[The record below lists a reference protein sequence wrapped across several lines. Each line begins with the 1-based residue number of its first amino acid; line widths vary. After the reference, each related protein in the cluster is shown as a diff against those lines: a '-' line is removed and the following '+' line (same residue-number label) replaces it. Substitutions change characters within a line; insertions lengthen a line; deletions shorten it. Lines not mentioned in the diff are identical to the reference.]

1 MSDVRVFVVD
11 DHAVVREGI
20 SRLLGDR
27 NGFEIV
33 GEAATGREAIDHI
46 AEARPDVT
54 LLDVS
59 MPDLNGLDAICHLKR
74 NWPHGKVVM
83 LSMHDSHRTVTQ
95 ALRQGVSGYILK
107 DADTAELIRAL
118 EAVVQGKTYLSEAL
132 NQRVIMQYSSM
143 SRNVDPESPL
153 SQLSNREREVM
164 QLLAEGHTAKE
175 VAAKL
180 FIAAKTVE
188 HHRSRIMAKLGCKNI
203 AELVIAAVKEGL
215 VDP

>member
-1 MSDVRVFVVD
+1 MSEVRVFVVD

-20 SRLLGDR
+20 SRLLADS
-27 NGFEIV
+27 NGFTIV
-33 GEAATGREAIDHI
+33 GEAGTGREAIDHI
-46 AEARPDVT
+46 AELRPDVT

-59 MPDLNGLDAICHLKR
+59 MPDLNGLDTIRHLKR
-74 NWPHGKVVM
+74 NWPDGKVVM

-95 ALRQGVSGYILK
+95 ALQQGVSGYILK

-118 EAVVQGKTYLSEAL
+118 EAVVRGKTYLSESL

-143 SRNVDPESPL
+143 SRGVDPESAL

-180 FIAAKTVE
+180 FIAPKTVE
-188 HHRSRIMAKLGCKNI
+188 HHRSRIMAKLGCRNI
-203 AELVIAAVKEGL
+203 AGLVIAAVKEGL